1 MVLFTVIDW
10 GKCLSVLSMLIKMI
24 RAKLVFVLVA
34 LGVMSGL
41 GLCLS
46 GCKRSEE
53 KPSLPSNSPEV
64 YMKDPVFRE
73 ALAAKAKELR
83 AIEKEREPLVARMKE
98 LFQKNN
104 QSLSNLQ
111 HVAEWTN
118 LHARV
123 VDLNARYMTVR
134 TNQLKLV
141 SQKLKGSEIPRPKP
155 ASKPSDKWS
164 KKISK

>member
-1 MVLFTVIDW
+1 
-10 GKCLSVLSMLIKMI
+10 MLMKMI

-46 GCKRSEE
+46 GCRRSEE
-53 KPSLPSNSPEV
+53 KPSPPSNSPEV
-64 YMKDPVFRE
+64 YMKNAEFRKQVHE
-73 ALAAKAKELR
+73 KALALK
-83 AIEKEREPLVARMKE
+83 AIEKEREPLIARMKE
-98 LFQKNN
+98 LFQKNG

-118 LHARV
+118 LHARI

-141 SQKLKGSEIPRPKP
+141 SKQLKGPEIPRPQP
-155 ASKPSDKWS
+155 AKKPSDKWS

>member
-1 MVLFTVIDW
+1 MSPGRVYVD
-10 GKCLSVLSMLIKMI
+10 KMTMCT
-24 RAKLVFVLVA
+24 RAWLVPFVLCTT
-34 LGVMSGL
+34 GVL
-41 GLCLS
+41 LLFLA
-46 GCKRSEE
+46 GCRKDE
-53 KPSLPSNSPEV
+53 KPSLPSNSPAV
-64 YMKDPVFRE
+64 YMKDPAYRA
-73 ALAAKAKELR
+73 ALAEKAKELR
-83 AIEKEREPLVARMKE
+83 AIEKEREPLLARMKE
-98 LFQKNN
+98 LFQANN

-155 ASKPSDKWS
+155 ATKPSDKWS

>member
-1 MVLFTVIDW
+1 MLDW
-10 GKCLSVLSMLIKMI
+10 GKCSPVLSMLIKMI
-24 RAKLVFVLVA
+24 RAKPVFVLVA

-53 KPSLPSNSPEV
+53 KPPLPSNSPAV
-64 YMKDPVFRE
+64 YMKDPAYRE

-83 AIEKEREPLVARMKE
+83 AIEKEREPLLARMKE
-98 LFQKNN
+98 LFQANG

-118 LHARV
+118 LHARIV
-123 VDLNARYMTVR
+123 GLNARYMTAR
-134 TNQLKLV
+134 TNQIKLV
-141 SQKLKGSEIPRPKP
+141 SQKLKGTEIPRPKP
-155 ASKPSDKWS
+155 VKKPSDKWS